1 MSIKIDQ
8 IYVIGR
14 LDMGY
19 IKLSLRMKLSEF
31 IGSKES
37 IIIEKINEIYE
48 DLAKPFLLKLWY
60 EKNEIEAKELRRF
73 LKKWESKLRYNTLV
87 KANSST
93 GPNEFTWFDIVP
105 FYYKGKGHN
114 RFQYVY
120 KENNFD
126 AFLESLN
133 EFNRAA
139 KFCTSPKPPKRIQKR
154 NDYED

>member
-73 LKKWESKLRYNTLV
+73 
-87 KANSST
+87 
-93 GPNEFTWFDIVP
+93 
-105 FYYKGKGHN
+105 
-114 RFQYVY
+114 
-120 KENNFD
+120 
-126 AFLESLN
+126 
-133 EFNRAA
+133 
-139 KFCTSPKPPKRIQKR
+139 
-154 NDYED
+154 